1 MSLSSFSLPSHPLSV
16 PVSCSFGCAG
26 PPVLHHVSPWPV
38 TSYLWKSSINLFTPT
53 AVLIAL
59 PFLPAAHSLPFLP
72 RRCPG
77 FELAG
82 VRLWIPWTDTVLAVC
97 AVRSWPAVSR
107 TWLSSLNTF
116 LCLSLW
122 LCLPELL
129 LLHPQPTC
137 RNRF

>member
-82 VRLWIPWTDTVLAVC
+82 VRLWIPWTGRGARRVCGAFLASCQPYVAELFEHIPVLIPLA
-97 AVRSWPAVSR
+97 
-107 TWLSSLNTF
+107 
-116 LCLSLW
+116 
-122 LCLPELL
+122 LL
-129 LLHPQPTC
+129 A
-137 RNRF
+137 